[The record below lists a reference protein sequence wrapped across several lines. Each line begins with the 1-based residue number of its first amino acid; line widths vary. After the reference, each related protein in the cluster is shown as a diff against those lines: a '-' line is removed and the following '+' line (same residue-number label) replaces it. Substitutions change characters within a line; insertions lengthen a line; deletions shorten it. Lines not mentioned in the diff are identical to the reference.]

1 MITTTLEHAL
11 KSKKPAIIKEKGTP
25 RYVVL
30 DWKTY
35 RAWEEIKED
44 LEDVT
49 RLVEALADKKNQKR
63 TSLSRVKKMLN
74 LA

>member
-1 MITTTLEHAL
+1 MITATLEHAL
-11 KSKKPAIIKEKGTP
+11 KNKKPAILKEKGAP

-30 DWKTY
+30 DWETY
-35 RAWEEIKED
+35 QAWEEDKED
-44 LEDVT
+44 LENT
-49 RLVEALADKKNQKR
+49 IRLTEALADKKNQKH

>member
-1 MITTTLEHAL
+1 MTIATLEHAL
-11 KSKKPAIIKEKGTP
+11 KSKKPAIIKEKGAP

-35 RAWEEIKED
+35 QAWEESEED
-44 LEDVT
+44 LEDT
-49 RLVEALADKKNQKR
+49 IRFAEALADKKNQKH
-63 TSLSRVKKMLN
+63 TSLPHVKKMLN